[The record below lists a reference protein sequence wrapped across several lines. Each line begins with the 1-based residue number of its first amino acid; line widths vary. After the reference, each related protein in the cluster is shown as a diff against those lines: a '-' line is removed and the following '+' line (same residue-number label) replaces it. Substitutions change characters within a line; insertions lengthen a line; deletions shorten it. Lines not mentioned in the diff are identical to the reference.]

1 MHLTKT
7 DFTKLQLQLENCNSS
22 RSSGSYVAADVL
34 AVKLDFLRS
43 RKPINV
49 DADACLATSDRGS
62 NINLV
67 PQAVVDTSS
76 TLADPMD
83 VDSGADSDVGD
94 ADADSD
100 VSDADFGAFSDSPS
114 YILADTAELSTIWCP
129 YN

>member
-1 MHLTKT
+1 
-7 DFTKLQLQLENCNSS
+7 
-22 RSSGSYVAADVL
+22 
-34 AVKLDFLRS
+34 
-43 RKPINV
+43 
-49 DADACLATSDRGS
+49 
-62 NINLV
+62 
-67 PQAVVDTSS
+67 
-76 TLADPMD
+76 MD